1 MRRQVKE
8 KSSTSLIVHQIKKKF
23 TQNKEKITQIRRKKV
38 HQREVKV
45 LTNTPTMTN
54 MTTLPISA
62 PLKETQIMS
71 DLLSVPFHAILY
83 LDHG

>member
-1 MRRQVKE
+1 MKE
-8 KSSTSLIVHQIKKKF
+8 KSSTSLMDHQIMKKL
-23 TQNKEKITQIRRKKV
+23 TQTKEKITQIRRKKV
-38 HQREVKV
+38 HQREVKAM
-45 LTNTPTMTN
+45 TDTPTMTN
-54 MTTLPISA
+54 STTLPISA